1 MNDLYFRLQKIG
13 FRVNSTQKK
22 SKEYVDI
29 ERTIVD
35 ALYEVDND
43 SRLLSLVFSWV
54 EIHGLHLVADKFI
67 KYYQLGVEYRG
78 ECPWVI
84 ALAARMMDMKDH
96 RFKKLLI
103 PFKNEVWIGGVP
115 QKTAL
120 KMDGAV
126 DYLISLNIKIPKGHL
141 RIRLEDI
148 LSKEQLIKLNPQY
161 ANRFRY
167 GANWRSEIITV
178 IERGFDTP
186 YRIAKELNISPS
198 RVTLVFNEYK
208 LIA

>member
-29 ERTIVD
+29 EKTIVD

-43 SRLLSLVFSWV
+43 SRLLSLVLSWV
-54 EIHGLHLVADKFI
+54 EIHGPHLVADKLI
-67 KYYQLGVEYRG
+67 KYYQQGIEYRG
-78 ECPWVI
+78 DYPWVI

-96 RFKKLLI
+96 RFKKLLT
-103 PFKNEVWIGGVP
+103 PFKNEIWIGGMP

-126 DYLISLNIKIPKGHL
+126 DYLEALNIKIPKGHL
-141 RIRLEDI
+141 RIRHEDI
-148 LSKEQLIKLNPQY
+148 LSKEQLIKMNPQY